1 MGFGLSKIHPYQ
13 LLFALCVA
21 VPYLNMFELTFAV
34 WALSAVLTLSNKYS
48 MTLFRYVACFAAI
61 LGIAIVVMFFKSY
74 YLYYI
79 IRDITY
85 MVKPIIGLILG
96 YQLCK
101 KNTAQAFDTI
111 VITGFLI
118 AVIHII
124 VLLLAIVL
132 HHAFTLNEL
141 RFYGGY
147 FSDFEVYAFIILL
160 FHERFKLAFKK
171 NTLLLLTVIVGV
183 SWISYFAR
191 TNFIQFVILFMALKG
206 YFRITRRS
214 LTVIASLVVFV
225 LVGYSAILSVNPR
238 RNGPGIEALLYK
250 IKIAPT
256 EPFKTKINVD
266 DWKDFNDNYRSYE
279 NIHTVRQMR
288 GHGADAVV
296 FGEGLGSRVDL
307 KKKVFLGDMYLRFIS
322 ILHNGYMTVFLKSGL
337 IGVFIYLYWIV
348 LLFKQKRSKL
358 PVINTINLLMI
369 GTGIFLIFSNWVF
382 MGVYNLLDNKSL
394 LIGFILCY
402 SETIIRRETAETHV
416 NG

>member
-124 VLLLAIVL
+124 VLVIGDCPSPRLYAERASVL
-132 HHAFTLNEL
+132 WWLFQ
-141 RFYGGY
+141 RFRGIC
-147 FSDFEVYAFIILL
+147 VY
-160 FHERFKLAFKK
+160 HPVVSR
-171 NTLLLLTVIVGV
+171 TV
-183 SWISYFAR
+183 
-191 TNFIQFVILFMALKG
+191 
-206 YFRITRRS
+206 
-214 LTVIASLVVFV
+214 
-225 LVGYSAILSVNPR
+225 
-238 RNGPGIEALLYK
+238 
-250 IKIAPT
+250 
-256 EPFKTKINVD
+256 
-266 DWKDFNDNYRSYE
+266 
-279 NIHTVRQMR
+279 
-288 GHGADAVV
+288 
-296 FGEGLGSRVDL
+296 
-307 KKKVFLGDMYLRFIS
+307 
-322 ILHNGYMTVFLKSGL
+322 
-337 IGVFIYLYWIV
+337 
-348 LLFKQKRSKL
+348 
-358 PVINTINLLMI
+358 
-369 GTGIFLIFSNWVF
+369 
-382 MGVYNLLDNKSL
+382 
-394 LIGFILCY
+394 
-402 SETIIRRETAETHV
+402 
-416 NG
+416 